1 MSSAF
6 LAPVDITNS
15 DAPSD
20 RHCEIASNELV
31 YCIFSKI
38 FDISFSGERKHG
50 SDDNLFETN

>member
-15 DAPSD
+15 DAPSV

-31 YCIFSKI
+31 YCIF
-38 FDISFSGERKHG
+38 
-50 SDDNLFETN
+50 LFTLKDQIHF

>member
-31 YCIFSKI
+31 YCIFLMYLQYINVVYS
-38 FDISFSGERKHG
+38 IS
-50 SDDNLFETN
+50 